1 MPAPAPLPQDAGSAE
16 GGGGPDDAQI
26 QERVEFWM
34 LAYPRRWREVRGEEL
49 RALVI
54 DLAGP
59 DARRLSAHAAFDL
72 VRGGWATRIREH
84 PPLRTWLAYRMLDRR
99 IPVAYRSWAL
109 DDIDGFLYPL
119 RSA

>member
-1 MPAPAPLPQDAGSAE
+1 MTPMPGPMPAPAPLPRDTGSAK
-16 GGGGPDDAQI
+16 GGGPDDAQI

-59 DARRLSAHAAFDL
+59 AARRLRAHAAFAL
-72 VRGGWATRIREH
+72 VPAGWAPLNRSP
-84 PPLRTWLAYRMLDRR
+84 PPLRT
-99 IPVAYRSWAL
+99 
-109 DDIDGFLYPL
+109 
-119 RSA
+119 